1 MLRPIALVALFVTS
15 MACSSSKQAPAVP
28 AAFETQGH
36 RGCRG
41 LMPENTIA
49 AMYNAI
55 DLGVTTLEMDLA
67 ISADRQVVVSH
78 DPYFSENITTTPEG
92 GYLSKSA
99 AASRLLY
106 SMPYDSIRKYDVGL
120 KPHPDFP
127 KQQKLAAIKPL
138 LATLIDSA
146 EAYAKTKGRVMLYN
160 IEIKSKAA
168 NDGKK
173 HPPVAEFVALAM
185 NVINSKG
192 ITARTCI
199 QSFDLRALQV
209 MHQQYPGVTTSLLV
223 ESNETKTLPQLIAAL
238 GFTPTIFSPH
248 FSLVNAALIE
258 TCRKEKMRLIPWTVN
273 DLNEIRRLKAL
284 GVDGIISDYPDL
296 FQQL

>member
-1 MLRPIALVALFVTS
+1 MWKPFAFAAVLITG
-15 MACSSSKQAPAVP
+15 MACSSSKQVPAV
-28 AAFETQGH
+28 ATSFDTQGH

-49 AMYNAI
+49 AMYKAI

-78 DPYFSENITTTPEG
+78 DPHFSENITTTPEG
-92 GYLSKSA
+92 AFLSKSA
-99 AASRLLY
+99 AATRLLY
-106 SMPYDSIRKYDVGL
+106 KMPYDSIRKYDVGL

-127 KQQKLAAIKPL
+127 QQQKMAAIKPL

-146 EAYAKTKGRVMLYN
+146 EAYAKTKGRVMQYN

-173 HPPVAEFVALAM
+173 HPPVAAFVALAM
-185 NVINSKG
+185 EVINKKG
-192 ITARTCI
+192 ITSRTCI

-223 ESNETKTLPQLIAAL
+223 ENNEPKTLPQLIAAL

-258 TCRKEKMRLIPWTVN
+258 TCRKEKVRLIPWTVN

-284 GVDGIISDYPDL
+284 GVDGIISDYPNL